1 MIVNKMDKTF
11 QTRSDLPNS
20 NWMGKGWHIVKDDSE
35 LARKISRLYP
45 RYDLV
50 LDEEGTLVDVKEIPY
65 TANELNQKEIDKIDK
80 ELEQI
85 DKSTG
90 LTRILED
97 IITHTGIYLLMY
109 DSTKEIIEKKK
120 TLREKRNKLLKEMGG
135 M

>member
-20 NWMGKGWHIVKDDSE
+20 NWMGKDWYIVKDGSE
-35 LARKISRLYP
+35 LARKISKLYP